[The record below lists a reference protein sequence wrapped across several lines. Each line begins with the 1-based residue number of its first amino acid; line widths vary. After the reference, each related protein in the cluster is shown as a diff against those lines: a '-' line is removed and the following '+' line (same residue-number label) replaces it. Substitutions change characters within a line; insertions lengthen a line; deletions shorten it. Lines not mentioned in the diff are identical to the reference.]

1 MPASPGPLAEYLRA
15 RRAQLRPEDVGF
27 PPDPGRRVQGLRRAE
42 IAELAGISLEYYT
55 RLEQGRNY
63 QMSEA
68 VLSGLARALQLND
81 EAAAYFY
88 RIALPPPPVQAVPA
102 AKPVSELVVQLVE
115 RWSDLPVYVA
125 DRNQDIIV
133 ANDLA
138 HQLFPAL
145 LLSGNNVVNSVFT
158 APNEGRGL
166 EGWQKLA
173 HQAVAALRFN
183 GDPTDPRLQEI
194 VGTLSVRDADFRR
207 IWANHV
213 ARPLTSGTAPVLID
227 GLGFGDVPWQA
238 LEVPGGYS
246 MVVYLAPAGT
256 FAEKAVRYLRR
267 LHGAESALPQSHGN
281 ALRRTALGKDEYADY
296 LARAA
301 EATRSAMLR
310 GSVTDVA

>member
-1 MPASPGPLAEYLRA
+1 LPTSPGPLAEYLRA

-27 PPDPGRRVQGLRRAE
+27 PPDPGRRVRGLRRAE

-55 RLEQGRNY
+55 RLEQGRHY
-63 QMSEA
+63 QMSET
-68 VLSGLARALQLND
+68 VLSGLTRALQLSD
-81 EAAAYFY
+81 SAAAYFY
-88 RIALPPPPVQAVPA
+88 RIALPLPPVQAVPTSS
-102 AKPVSELVVQLVE
+102 PVSDLVVQLVE
-115 RWSDLPVYVA
+115 GWSGLPVYVA
-125 DRNQDIIV
+125 DRNQDIIL

-166 EGWQKLA
+166 EGWKKLA
-173 HQAVAALRFN
+173 HQAVAALRFH
-183 GDPTDPRLQEI
+183 GDPADLRLQEI

-207 IWANHV
+207 IWADHV
-213 ARPLTSGTAPVLID
+213 AQPLTSGTAPVLVD

-256 FAEKAVRYLRR
+256 FAEEAIRYLRQ
-267 LHGAESALPQSHGN
+267 LHGAESAPRASSTYSLG
-281 ALRRTALGKDEYADY
+281 RTELSRDQFTDY
-296 LARAA
+296 LTRATKATRAA
-301 EATRSAMLR
+301 MMQGTTA
-310 GSVTDVA
+310 DVA